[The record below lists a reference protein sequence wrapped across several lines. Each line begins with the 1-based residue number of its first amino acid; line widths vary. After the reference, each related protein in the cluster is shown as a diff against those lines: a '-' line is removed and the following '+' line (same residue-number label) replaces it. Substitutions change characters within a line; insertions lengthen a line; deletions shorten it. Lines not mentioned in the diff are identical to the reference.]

1 MVSAMQNEENQEHDH
16 SKPITVDLD
25 SFNDKNLEDFV
36 TAKSMKLIR
45 IMELPDGFL
54 AVDPDLWQD
63 RDDYKQATEQSSL
76 LMLSMTKLNVEWHS
90 FRSTVDY

>member
-1 MVSAMQNEENQEHDH
+1 MVSAMQNEENQEHEH

-54 AVDPDLWQD
+54 AVDLDLWQD
-63 RDDYKQATEQSSL
+63 RDDYK
-76 LMLSMTKLNVEWHS
+76 
-90 FRSTVDY
+90 